1 MPSFSQHEELH
12 PEHSEEHEVH
22 VDAPTAPPEPQHHQ
36 QRTPVE
42 ESPIEQPAV
51 VNVNVHQP
59 PPPAA
64 APVPTPAPAPAPVAD
79 DSKELSEKLSTAYAE
94 IERLRLLI
102 STMPEPST
110 APTFT
115 SGTPTELRRRNRAI
129 SDDGS
134 TLGPESD
141 VGTYVEEGIMQ
152 PDGVPLQVVVV
163 VMLGVFIV
171 TYLFF

>member
-1 MPSFSQHEELH
+1 M
-12 PEHSEEHEVH
+12 H
-22 VDAPTAPPEPQHHQ
+22 VDAPTAPPEPQPQ
-36 QRTPVE
+36 QQHTPVE

-51 VNVNVHQP
+51 VNVSVHQP
-59 PPPAA
+59 PPPAP
-64 APVPTPAPAPAPVAD
+64 APIPTPALAPVAD
-79 DSKELSEKLSTAYAE
+79 DSKELSEKLSNAYAE
-94 IERLRLLI
+94 IERLRMLI
-102 STMPEPST
+102 SSMPEPST
-110 APTFT
+110 APTGTFT
-115 SGTPTELRRRNRAI
+115 SGTPTEIRRRTRAI